1 MLSPSLHHQEVQAA
15 LRATVAIVLA
25 GGRGTRLMQLTDHE
39 AKPAVPFAGKF
50 RIIDFP
56 LSNCVNS
63 GIRRIGVLTQYK
75 GHTLIQHVQRGWGF
89 LKAEL
94 SEFIEVWPA
103 QQQISDDAWYRGT
116 ADAVFQNL
124 QLISGHE
131 PDYVLVL
138 AGDHVYRQDYAALMA
153 HHIETGADVTVPCIE
168 VPKEEASAFGIVAAD
183 GNDVIESF
191 VEKPADP
198 PTIAGDPTRSYAS
211 MGIYLF
217 NRDILVEHL
226 NRDAGET
233 GSSHDFGKDLIPFL
247 VPRAKVVAHSFG
259 RSCINSVE
267 NPEPYWRDVGTL
279 DAYWEANIDL
289 TTVTPSLDLYD
300 DTWPIWTYQV
310 QRPPAKFV
318 FDDDE
323 RRGTAIDS
331 MVSAGCIV
339 SGGTV
344 RRSLLYNNVR
354 VNSYA
359 VVEDTVVLPDS
370 DIGRRAEV
378 RRAVIG
384 PGCQIPEGMTI
395 GSDPEEDARRFNL
408 SPKGITLVTKD
419 MLDAL

>member
-1 MLSPSLHHQEVQAA
+1 MVSRSPHYQDVQAA

-75 GHTLIQHVQRGWGF
+75 GHTLIQHVQRAWGF

-124 QLISGHE
+124 KLISGHE
-131 PDYVLVL
+131 PDHVLVL
-138 AGDHVYRQDYAALMA
+138 AGDHVYRQDYAALIA
-153 HHIETGADVTVPCIE
+153 HHLETGADVTVSCIE
-168 VPKEEASAFGIVAAD
+168 VPKDEATGFGIVGVD
-183 GNDVIESF
+183 EHDIIRSF

-198 PTIAGDPTRSYAS
+198 PTIPGDPTSSYAS
-211 MGIYLF
+211 MGIYVF
-217 NRDILVEHL
+217 NRDVLVEHL
-226 NRDAGET
+226 HRDAGEIS
-233 GSSHDFGKDLIPFL
+233 SSHDFGKDLIPFL
-247 VPRAKVVAHSFG
+247 VSRVKVVAHAFSK
-259 RSCINSVE
+259 SCINSE
-267 NPEPYWRDVGTL
+267 DNPVPYWRDVGTL

-300 DTWPIWTYQV
+300 ETWPVWTYQV

-318 FDDDE
+318 FDDDD
-323 RRGTAIDS
+323 RRGTAVDS
-331 MVSAGCIV
+331 LVSAGCIV

-359 VVEDTVVLPDS
+359 LVEDTVVLPDT
-370 DIGRRAEV
+370 DIGRHAEIG
-378 RRAVIG
+378 RAVIG
-384 PGCQIPEGMTI
+384 PGCQIPEFMTI
-395 GSDPEEDARRFNL
+395 GKNPADDARRFYV
-408 SPKGITLVTKD
+408 SPKGVTLVTRD
-419 MLDAL
+419 MLQML